1 MVNTRLPPFAFFQI
15 NLLLQGMAILYINNA
30 INNLL
35 IVYFQYVIERSMP
48 NIPKRKLKT
57 KLDEAL
63 TLPYGV
69 DRCTRNLADV
79 P

>member
-1 MVNTRLPPFAFFQI
+1 MEW
-15 NLLLQGMAILYINNA
+15 LYYNINNA

-35 IVYFQYVIERSMP
+35 IVYLNMSKNALFV